1 MKCSTISEKRK
12 WVNIIESQIAAYV
25 KAAKD
30 NKSGRTL
37 SVHGSTIGTLSVM
50 VFEARNLT
58 NPDKSKLV

>member
-1 MKCSTISEKRK
+1 
-12 WVNIIESQIAAYV
+12 VNIIESQIAAYV